1 MFSSPF
7 ATQTPSHNKVR
18 VKRSYQ
24 KMLQQGGFQF
34 PVQEYHSKKY
44 KLSSAKTEQD
54 LEMISKKGVGVLN
67 AVVKR
72 PPKIIPERIK
82 NEIEKYNSQMKS
94 LGSGTTYCECPDT
107 YDFTLSG
114 YL

>member
-7 ATQTPSHNKVR
+7 NTQTPSQNKLR

-24 KMLQQGGFQF
+24 KMLQQGGIQF
-34 PVQEYHSKKY
+34 PSQEYHSKKF
-44 KLSSAKTEQD
+44 KLYSGKTEQD
-54 LEMISKKGVGVLN
+54 LEMISKKGVSTLS

-72 PPKIIPERIK
+72 QPKTIPERIK

-94 LGSGTTYCECPDT
+94 LGSETTYCECPDT